1 MGKKKKKKTKKAK
14 PPKEVDV
21 LHYDST
27 KEYTIVQIHTMLEQ
41 IEHLTQ
47 ALDAD
52 LKAMHAEASFCETT
66 EDHLKL
72 AKREIETWRAKS
84 DLMSTFAH
92 LALDV
97 GKKERQEDGERFK
110 KRVKAMED
118 KLRKELEERF
128 KLLNQKITKH

>member
-1 MGKKKKKKTKKAK
+1 MGKKKKKKTKKAI
-14 PPKEVDV
+14 EVDV

-41 IEHLTQ
+41 IEQLTL

-97 GKKERQEDGERFK
+97 GKKERQEDGEKFK
-110 KRVKAMED
+110 QRVKAMED

>member
-1 MGKKKKKKTKKAK
+1 M
-14 PPKEVDV
+14 DV

-41 IEHLTQ
+41 IEQLTL

-52 LKAMHAEASFCETT
+52 LKAMNAEASFCETT

-84 DLMSTFAH
+84 DLMSSFAH
-92 LALDV
+92 LSLDL
-97 GKKERQEDGERFK
+97 GKKQREEDGERFK
-110 KRVKAMED
+110 QRVKAMED

-128 KLLNQKITKH
+128 KLLNMKITKH